1 MLPAPASSDE
11 HTMLRVRI
19 ILSFVIVSLVVL
31 LIGLGPAGAIMWK
44 DYTRAIAE
52 AETRK
57 DFQRAFNDA
66 LVLALAGENTG
77 YDFLARFYA
86 NGTTVPA
93 DPGVAARIVCLAAE
107 RGDRNMQIR
116 LAVLYAEG
124 KGMPQD
130 PAREWLWAEI
140 AGLDLPGQLR
150 EQYGINTIQQKAAA
164 KIKVAD
170 EDAMRALAATW
181 KADKVHPSDRFGK
194 YCP

>member
-1 MLPAPASSDE
+1 
-11 HTMLRVRI
+11 MLRRCL
-19 ILSFVIVSLVVL
+19 ILSAVL
-31 LIGLGPAGAIMWK
+31 LLAGLGPAGAIMWK

-52 AETRK
+52 AEQRQ
-57 DFQRAFNDA
+57 DLRRAFDDA

-77 YDFLARFYA
+77 YDFLARYYA
-86 NGTTVPA
+86 NGVTVPA
-93 DPGVAARIVCLAAE
+93 DLTVAARIVCLAAE

-116 LAVLYAEG
+116 LSVLYAEG
-124 KGMPQD
+124 KGLPAD